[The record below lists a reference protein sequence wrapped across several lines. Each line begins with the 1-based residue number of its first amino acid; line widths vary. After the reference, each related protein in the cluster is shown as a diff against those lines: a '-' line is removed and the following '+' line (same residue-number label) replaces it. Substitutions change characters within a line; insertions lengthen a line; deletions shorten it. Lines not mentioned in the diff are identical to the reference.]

1 MPMRRRWRG
10 LFMPELVL
18 CADDFALSRG
28 TSEAI
33 AALAEAGRLNAVSC
47 MAALPGWEADAALLR
62 GIPRLRVGLHL
73 ALSDD
78 LRPLTAMPRTA
89 PHGRLPHCD
98 RLARDAVLGRVAL
111 DETAAEIDAQL
122 QRFRAVWGAP
132 PAFVDGHQH
141 VHVLPGIR
149 AQVIDATRR
158 HAPDAWVR
166 HCGGQAAAMLAR
178 PFAAKALA
186 SAAWSAGL
194 PRALA
199 RAGLACNDGFAGHY
213 DFAGNF
219 QSLFGRFLA
228 RPGRFHLVMCHPGAA
243 DRPGDGI
250 AAARVAEA
258 RALWALC
265 VGGMAA
271 EAGLAF
277 A

>member
-1 MPMRRRWRG
+1 
-10 LFMPELVL
+10 MPELVL

-33 AALAEAGRLNAVSC
+33 AELAREGRVNAVSC
-47 MAALPGWEADAALLR
+47 MTALPGWERDAALLR
-62 GIPRLRVGLHL
+62 GIPGLRVGLHL

-89 PHGRLPHCD
+89 PDGRLPHCD
-98 RLARDAVLGRVAL
+98 RLARDALLGRAAMA
-111 DETAAEIDAQL
+111 ETGAEIAAQMR
-122 QRFRAVWGAP
+122 RFIAVWGAP

-149 AQVIDATRR
+149 AQVIAETRAN
-158 HAPDAWVR
+158 APGAWVR
-166 HCGGQAAAMLAR
+166 HCGGAMAAMLAR

-199 RAGLACNDGFAGHY
+199 RAGLSCNDGFAGHY
-213 DFAGNF
+213 DFAGSYT
-219 QSLFGRFLA
+219 SLFERFLA

-258 RALWALC
+258 RALRRLPVPAL
-265 VGGMAA
+265 AHA
-271 EAGLAF
+271 AGLAF
-277 A
+277 AAGPAFA